1 MRNFLLQCIKNDIE
15 SNTATSIDILLED
28 KEFKQMTV
36 KLLKDVNQD
45 NFEDIAKKL
54 SDYANEHLI
63 W

>member
-15 SNTATSIDILLED
+15 SYTATSIDILLED
-28 KEFKQMTV
+28 KEFNQMAF
-36 KLLKDVNQD
+36 KLLKNVNQD

-63 W
+63 

>member
-1 MRNFLLQCIKNDIE
+1 MRNFLLQCIANDIE
-15 SNTATSIDILLED
+15 SYTATSIDILLED

-63 W
+63 

>member
-1 MRNFLLQCIKNDIE
+1 MRNFLFQCIANDIE
-15 SNTATSIDILLED
+15 CYTGTSIDILLED
-28 KEFKQMTV
+28 KEFKQMAI

-63 W
+63 